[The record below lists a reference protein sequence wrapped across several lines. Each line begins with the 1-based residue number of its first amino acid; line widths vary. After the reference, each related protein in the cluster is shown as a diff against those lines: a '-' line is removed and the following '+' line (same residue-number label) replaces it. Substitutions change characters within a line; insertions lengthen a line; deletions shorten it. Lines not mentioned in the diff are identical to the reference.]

1 VIYYITKVS
10 YTLYSLI
17 RDVEAY
23 KDDNNSLGECITLT
37 RANIIQK
44 INNGDVFYTITRNFS
59 RFPHS
64 NLWDFLDKVNLLKL
78 GVYGLLRT
86 DNQYIFSDYLGNLP
100 LLLPRRKTFISY
112 YHKDDLYYKCL
123 FEFLFEDLIINK
135 SVKDGDINKGNKDEY
150 IKYLIQNGYLDDT
163 SVLIILVSQKT
174 KNRMHIDWEISGAL
188 NKKVGNNYAGLI
200 GLHLPTH
207 TEYGVNTYK
216 PSLQPNRLADNA
228 NSGYAKIYD
237 WVNDRRIIQNRIE
250 DAYYGRD
257 SRVELLDNSRI
268 QMVADIID

>member
-1 VIYYITKVS
+1 MIYYITKVS